1 MRNVGIGGRL
11 GTVFA
16 ALIAVVGLVGWLGLS
31 RLADQKGELDKVAGP
46 RWAETEDAVSGIEII
61 GRRTA
66 AVAAVFL
73 APDDASMFAALKEA
87 GEAKRTVDALM
98 DDLSA
103 RVKGCAPG
111 TAAMEQVRAAHAAFD
126 AAFDRA
132 RARLDAGEREAAQAA
147 AVTEVLPGLGR
158 VQEAW
163 NAFFA
168 HEGVHVRDAQASIVA
183 EYVSAR
189 AITVALVVAA
199 MLAAVALAAW
209 ITRGITAPVAEAVAA
224 ATRIAGGD
232 LRDAVRVTANDEIGA
247 LQRAMR
253 EMGERLAEVIGQV
266 RAAAGALSGAAG
278 QISSTSQDLSQGTGQ
293 QAASVEETTSSLE
306 EMSASIGQN
315 AESSR
320 QTERLANQGAA
331 NAEESGRA
339 VRDTVG
345 AMKSIA
351 EKVAVIEEIAYQTN
365 LLALNAAI
373 EAARAGEH
381 GRGFAVV
388 ATEVRR
394 LAERSQRAA
403 KEIGETA
410 GSSVAVAERSGQ
422 LIAELVPAIRKTAD
436 LVQEVTAA
444 SQEQAAGIGQVTRAM
459 AVVDQVTQRNASAAE
474 ELSSTAEEMSSQA
487 ESLQELMAFFRLDE
501 RRASAATSPSP
512 APFLVALPA
521 APAALAQVPPSPRS
535 GTRRAF

>member
-31 RLADQKGELDKVAGP
+31 RLAEQKEALDKVAGP
-46 RWAETEDAVSGIEII
+46 RWAETEDAVTGIEII

-73 APDDASMFAALKEA
+73 APDDTAMFAALKVA
-87 GEAKRTVDALM
+87 GEAKRSVDALM
-98 DDLSA
+98 SDLSG
-103 RVKGCAPG
+103 RVQDCKPG
-111 TAAMEQVRAAHAAFD
+111 SATMAQVRAAHAAFD

-132 RARLDAGEREAAQAA
+132 RARLDAGDREGAQAA
-147 AVTEVLPGLGR
+147 AVTEVLPGLDR
-158 VQEAW
+158 VQQAW
-163 NAFFA
+163 GAFFA
-168 HEGVHVRDAQASIVA
+168 HEGDHVRQAQGGIVA
-183 EYVSAR
+183 QYGSAR
-189 AITVALVVAA
+189 AITVALVAGA
-199 MLAAVALAAW
+199 MILAVALAAW
-209 ITRGITAPVAEAVAA
+209 ITRGITAPIAQAVAA

-232 LRDAVRVTANDEIGA
+232 LSDPVQVTSRDEIGA

-253 EMGERLAEVIGQV
+253 EMGEKLADVIGQV
-266 RAAAGALSGAAG
+266 GAAAGALTGAAN

-320 QTERLANQGAA
+320 QTEQLANQGAA

-339 VRDTVG
+339 VRETVG
-345 AMKSIA
+345 AMTTIA
-351 EKVAVIEEIAYQTN
+351 EKVTVIEEIAYQTN

-381 GRGFAVV
+381 GKGFAVV
-388 ATEVRR
+388 ATEVRK
-394 LAERSQRAA
+394 LAERAQRSA
-403 KEIGETA
+403 KEIGEMA
-410 GSSVAVAERSGQ
+410 GASVAVAERSGQ
-422 LIAELVPAIRKTAD
+422 LITELVPAIRKTAD

-444 SQEQAAGIGQVTRAM
+444 SQEQAAGIGQVSRAM

-487 ESLQELMAFFRLDE
+487 EALQQLMSFFRLAG
-501 RRASAATSPSP
+501 RGSLARSAPLPQPLPTAPESPP
-512 APFLVALPA
+512 AVGHLF
-521 APAALAQVPPSPRS
+521 PSLQP
-535 GTRRAF
+535 GTRRPF